1 MERLQDEKLVLQVQN
16 EAACDAKSVLEE
28 GVLDGKPWLEIVQDT
43 HGKLREVTPDLNE
56 EDLEDEEALP
66 IVKLPQIEQV
76 DQGTQT

>member
-1 MERLQDEKLVLQVQN
+1 MLRVQN

-43 HGKLREVTPDLNE
+43 HDKLREVTPDLNE

-66 IVKLPQIEQV
+66 IVKLPQIEQK
-76 DQGTQT
+76 DMGTQT